1 MEEKI
6 LRNQSYYQK
15 IAFLRFVPKHPVLG
29 VTVYK
34 HKDEITYTNFFGLK
48 LFKKKVTENIYLY
61 EGQHYTFHE
70 LIFHL
75 SNYDEKVTVSRD
87 GLFYYKPKIEIIFR
101 NDVSKYYFFEDNE
114 DATKTLEEIQKKCKI
129 SGNNLI

>member
-6 LRNQSYYQK
+6 LRNQSYYQR
-15 IAFLRFVPKHPVLG
+15 IISLRFVPKHPVLG

-34 HKDEITYTNFFGLK
+34 HKGDITYTDFFGLK

-61 EGQHYTFHE
+61 KGHHYTFHE

-75 SNYDEKVTVSRD
+75 SHYDEKVTVSRD
-87 GLFYYKPKIEIIFR
+87 GSFYYKPKIEINFGTS
-101 NDVSKYYFFEDNE
+101 VSRYHFFEDNE
-114 DATKTLEEIQKKCKI
+114 GAKETLEEIQKKCKI
-129 SGNNLI
+129 SGNDLI